1 MSSVRARIAS
11 RLQSK
16 DQFGLATTLTNRDLA
31 LSHPN
36 LAQQLEVQR
45 TSQSVSR
52 LLNGS
57 VGSPEA
63 PHNSTHTA
71 EDSKHDLDKKNNDDV
86 LHPDSDEMV
95 VMLKY
100 ELAVS
105 RAQARSFQESLD
117 KMTAMVWEMKRDKE
131 SEDKVA
137 KEKEKEQ
144 RELKAVKEKH
154 DQEMRELDRDKKS
167 SCDQQRMK
175 SMVDGYIKLNGRL
188 KDTEGYERKFLPY
201 MDAFKD
207 QENTPMA
214 LTDLNGR
221 EWTPINETILEAK
234 KRKELYYLLTNIVD
248 ETTSEKLESTI
259 RESSNNDAQAVWRKL
274 SKLLR
279 RGETEGE
286 GKSCLQALL
295 LSTMLSTRKTISGYG
310 GEITRYQNLMVE
322 LGMPQSEEKM
332 LIPLYFDGLA
342 SALKDVKTYVQT
354 KVYDGE
360 ITLLADVMKECE
372 SKAKDKGLQNFCVK
386 SQNSLEIKDQ
396 SEPKSKADKR
406 KDKKSK
412 QQETAKK
419 KETEDLKKQLSVAVA
434 MAQQNYSKTV
444 GSGECRFGSKAQC
457 PRDDCKF
464 THNGAGG
471 ANGKNRNNSDRKDTW
486 CGDCNKKTNHSTE
499 EHGKC
504 WTCGEKG
511 HRNFQCPK
519 KTGAAKGGK
528 TTLFAGSQA
537 VQQVEVD
544 GQTWVAFQGNLRV
557 KVPTNIVEDA
567 AASMNDMEKPIFVL
581 PLPALSRMGEILTC
595 YTSTGEKAGPTVSV
609 SFRVPQPKKKHKKA
623 GNDNSKKRRT
633 RKEKTQKVS
642 KKSKVE
648 KKRGKVAKEK
658 RCKMKQSCIRRKKLR
673 MRSRR
678 NPAASWT
685 KKKFFKLE
693 WNRKMSR
700 NQRRKASR
708 RERSRRQSRMAVVK
722 VTQEEYKKRNVYLKF
737 KAELVEE
744 IASRKKWKVKAAKNK
759 MLIQFK
765 TQIAIGLRCVLAASA
780 RPLRDPE
787 TTENP
792 ELFKQMV
799 QTIQYVQS
807 TQQTGVSTILDSG
820 AMVNSGCSKKSKMD
834 NLTRLSGPVEVLGC
848 TGVSTPVTHS
858 GEWTLPTHHPKH
870 DLTLQNVLDVPGSH
884 QNLIS
889 VGCLDDAGMKIVFEN
904 QTGKVYAPDGGLL
917 LVFEKVN
924 GLYVL
929 TDKMGKE
936 YKVSPQ
942 HVIQWEVSNLLS
954 AHETLNH
961 EGFNKIRALL
971 NFPPESLSSPNPV
984 CTSCLN
990 ASLVH
995 GNKVKEGLRA
1005 APRYGYRLHS
1015 DTSRKLPASNVFGQT
1030 GIQRF
1035 QLTGDEFT
1043 GTLWLDL
1050 MHRKSDAKRAVVA
1063 RIDKINNE
1071 LGGNPVVEHQSD
1083 SGKEY
1088 LNKWLDSQLKRRKVE
1103 PRNSTPYQQH
1113 ENGWIEARMKRI
1125 QNGAGAMMWRG
1136 KAPIQDY
1143 AYALRHWIYLN
1154 DMMPNAVTGI
1164 SPYEKRVGIPSG
1176 LKPNKVQG
1184 KLFCAVYAKL
1194 YVHDKLQKDAV
1205 KCIYLGKD
1213 PRSNGVLVR
1222 QIGGKVSGLLV
1233 RSGQAVKFLP
1243 DEFPYANP
1251 QVPRPEP
1258 IAGYNF
1264 DSDSDYGEDDINL
1277 KSDEDEVVSEDESD
1291 AESSEGKESEVETED
1306 DAEELQDEVEEKQPD
1321 AKKKTVKKQSL
1332 IEPEDVEEAADGDI
1346 DGEDA
1351 WEVKEISDERK
1362 RKIGNKRYTQYKV
1375 VWAGDFP
1382 DQWLVKSRVR
1392 APAAVKAWEEKK
1404 KSIKQ
1409 SLTMITRRY
1418 CQLNMCIDP
1427 VTPEVLKDEGNP
1439 FKSLFDPSKEKRPE
1453 NPVGYKKMMQHQFA
1467 DYFVQAL
1474 IKEKLENLKWRA
1486 YVEVPRSSV
1495 PKGAKIL
1502 RPMTAYQIK
1511 YNASGE
1517 IEKFKSRVCLDGSRT
1532 VVDEDETYEAIAD
1545 FGTIR
1550 MLLCLATRYDMDIVQ
1565 TDVKNFFLQARLP
1578 ADKQYYCE
1586 IPDGWAE
1593 NDPKTHLAKVLA
1605 PWYGLKES
1613 AKLAGDQLA
1622 EVLEGAGMKENPL
1635 MPKVFWKWDGDDLI
1649 ICANHIDDACW
1660 ISTNMDKLNKTL
1672 DKIEEKFALERT
1684 YNPTKLLG
1692 VEIEYDRKR
1701 GMMKLHQGSYNRA
1714 KAKELGMQGKK
1725 PSRSPG
1731 HIPAKIVNPLFP
1743 GGNKVQASAEE
1754 IRNYQKKIGIQ
1765 MWALQSD
1772 PSSMF
1777 TVYQLAKHMLNPQKE
1792 HWEAMTRLE
1801 RYKFSNPEIG
1811 IVFRR
1816 AANKERLK
1824 KGQNLDCLT
1833 FFADADLAGDQVDAK
1848 STSGWCV
1855 HLGESGMFDWK
1866 SKKQTCVC
1874 QSSCESEIF
1883 ANKECT
1889 NYAIWIR
1896 PALTM
1901 MGFTFSQATP
1911 IAQDNSSAIA
1921 TCTGSKHHSRQ
1932 RHFRMQINLLRD
1944 CCNKRLTVYPWVPTK
1959 EMKGD
1964 LFNKMH
1970 TPSEHERLCELNDIY
1985 SEGLKYIT
1993 DDHKMIQ
2000 LTGWATKTDPTL
2012 KVRNQQ

>member
-1 MSSVRARIAS
+1 M
-11 RLQSK
+11 
-16 DQFGLATTLTNRDLA
+16 
-31 LSHPN
+31 
-36 LAQQLEVQR
+36 
-45 TSQSVSR
+45 
-52 LLNGS
+52 
-57 VGSPEA
+57 
-63 PHNSTHTA
+63 
-71 EDSKHDLDKKNNDDV
+71 
-86 LHPDSDEMV
+86 
-95 VMLKY
+95 
-100 ELAVS
+100 
-105 RAQARSFQESLD
+105 
-117 KMTAMVWEMKRDKE
+117 
-131 SEDKVA
+131 
-137 KEKEKEQ
+137 
-144 RELKAVKEKH
+144 
-154 DQEMRELDRDKKS
+154 
-167 SCDQQRMK
+167 
-175 SMVDGYIKLNGRL
+175 
-188 KDTEGYERKFLPY
+188 
-201 MDAFKD
+201 
-207 QENTPMA
+207 
-214 LTDLNGR
+214 
-221 EWTPINETILEAK
+221 
-234 KRKELYYLLTNIVD
+234 
-248 ETTSEKLESTI
+248 
-259 RESSNNDAQAVWRKL
+259 
-274 SKLLR
+274 
-279 RGETEGE
+279 
-286 GKSCLQALL
+286 
-295 LSTMLSTRKTISGYG
+295 
-310 GEITRYQNLMVE
+310 
-322 LGMPQSEEKM
+322 
-332 LIPLYFDGLA
+332 
-342 SALKDVKTYVQT
+342 
-354 KVYDGE
+354 
-360 ITLLADVMKECE
+360 
-372 SKAKDKGLQNFCVK
+372 
-386 SQNSLEIKDQ
+386 
-396 SEPKSKADKR
+396 
-406 KDKKSK
+406 
-412 QQETAKK
+412 
-419 KETEDLKKQLSVAVA
+419 
-434 MAQQNYSKTV
+434 
-444 GSGECRFGSKAQC
+444 
-457 PRDDCKF
+457 
-464 THNGAGG
+464 
-471 ANGKNRNNSDRKDTW
+471 
-486 CGDCNKKTNHSTE
+486 
-499 EHGKC
+499 
-504 WTCGEKG
+504 
-511 HRNFQCPK
+511 
-519 KTGAAKGGK
+519 
-528 TTLFAGSQA
+528 
-537 VQQVEVD
+537 
-544 GQTWVAFQGNLRV
+544 
-557 KVPTNIVEDA
+557 
-567 AASMNDMEKPIFVL
+567 
-581 PLPALSRMGEILTC
+581 
-595 YTSTGEKAGPTVSV
+595 
-609 SFRVPQPKKKHKKA
+609 
-623 GNDNSKKRRT
+623 
-633 RKEKTQKVS
+633 
-642 KKSKVE
+642 
-648 KKRGKVAKEK
+648 
-658 RCKMKQSCIRRKKLR
+658 
-673 MRSRR
+673 
-678 NPAASWT
+678 
-685 KKKFFKLE
+685 
-693 WNRKMSR
+693 
-700 NQRRKASR
+700 
-708 RERSRRQSRMAVVK
+708 
-722 VTQEEYKKRNVYLKF
+722 
-737 KAELVEE
+737 
-744 IASRKKWKVKAAKNK
+744 
-759 MLIQFK
+759 
-765 TQIAIGLRCVLAASA
+765 
-780 RPLRDPE
+780 
-787 TTENP
+787 
-792 ELFKQMV
+792 
-799 QTIQYVQS
+799 
-807 TQQTGVSTILDSG
+807 
-820 AMVNSGCSKKSKMD
+820 
-834 NLTRLSGPVEVLGC
+834 
-848 TGVSTPVTHS
+848 
-858 GEWTLPTHHPKH
+858 
-870 DLTLQNVLDVPGSH
+870 
-884 QNLIS
+884 
-889 VGCLDDAGMKIVFEN
+889 FEN

-1088 LNKWLDSQLKRRKVE
+1088 LNKWLDSQLKRRRVE

-1382 DQWLVKSRVR
+1382 DQWLVKSRVG

-1550 MLLCLATRYDMDIVQ
+1550 MLLCLATRYDMEIVQ